1 MRNLSRF
8 APRIL
13 VAAAVG
19 AAFAALPATGA
30 LANPLCGSTITAS
43 VTLTADLTC
52 AGDALIVGAAGVTVD
67 LGGYNII
74 GTGTGTAVRSS
85 SANDVTVTN
94 GGISGFAQGF
104 YGFLSQR
111 QTLSNLHISNGIGI
125 KFLNASDSKVLGTT
139 VTSAQVQ
146 VQSST
151 GVMLSKDTLDHA
163 PLTAFEANTLKVTQS
178 RVRDGAV
185 SIGES
190 NSVKLTTSTFTRAP
204 ISYSTVSKN
213 ILIQGNT
220 IQGAAEGVRIFASST
235 GGQILGNTFTG
246 NTIGVRTTVPDLAP
260 VSGTVISGNTFTGN
274 TAAGVLFEVSSTTG
288 GTASVSGNSFIGN
301 GLVGG
306 VNDRLGRPLADGA
319 HFATV
324 AGAAVTVANNLTQD
338 NGRYGIFADPSTVID
353 GGGNDS
359 TGDPL
364 GCSGVVCI

>member
-30 LANPLCGSTITAS
+30 LANPSCGSTITAS

-52 AGDALIVGAAGVTVD
+52 TGDALIVGAAGVTVN

-85 SANDVTVTN
+85 ADDVTVTN

-104 YGFLSQR
+104 YAFLAQR
-111 QTLSNLHISNGIGI
+111 QTLKNLHISNGIGI
-125 KFLNASDSKVLGTT
+125 KFRNASDSKVLNTT
-139 VTSAQVQ
+139 VTNAQVQ

-151 GVMLSKDTLDHA
+151 GVALSNDTLDHA
-163 PLTAFEANTLKVTQS
+163 PLTAFEANTLKVTLS
-178 RVRDGAV
+178 GLADGAV

-204 ISYSTVSKN
+204 ISYSTASKN

-220 IQGAAEGVRIFASST
+220 IQGAAEGVRINASST

-260 VSGTVISGNTFTGN
+260 ISGTVVSGNTFTGN
-274 TAAGVLFEVSSTTG
+274 TAAGVLFEVSSNTG

-306 VNDRLGRPLADGA
+306 VNDRLGRPLGDGA